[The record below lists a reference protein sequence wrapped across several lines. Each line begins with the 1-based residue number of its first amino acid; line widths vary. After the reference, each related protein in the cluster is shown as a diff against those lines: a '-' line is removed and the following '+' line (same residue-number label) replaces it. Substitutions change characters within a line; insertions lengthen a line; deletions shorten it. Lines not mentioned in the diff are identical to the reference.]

1 MFMSS
6 LSIIERQSHNNN
18 VKLKAYNLR
27 GKVRV
32 KRKKCKKY
40 VEKHELRVQIH
51 KLRVQILEL
60 ED

>member
-1 MFMSS
+1 MSS

-32 KRKKCKKY
+32 KRKKCKTY
-40 VEKHELRVQIH
+40 VEKHELRVQI
-51 KLRVQILEL
+51 LEL